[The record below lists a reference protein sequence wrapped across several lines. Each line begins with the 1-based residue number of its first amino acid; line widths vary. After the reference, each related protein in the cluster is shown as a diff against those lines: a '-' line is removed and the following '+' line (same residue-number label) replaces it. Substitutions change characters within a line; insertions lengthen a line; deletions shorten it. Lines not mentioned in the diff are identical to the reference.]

1 MTKYGRAFGQTRPAC
16 RPNLRTERPNLRIDD
31 HRNMCYGG
39 AIKNKE
45 ARCSV
50 ERKPTTEHIAA
61 MVDKLEEDSL
71 RAVYMIVKQVYELQ
85 KALRKE

>member
-1 MTKYGRAFGQTRPAC
+1 M
-16 RPNLRTERPNLRIDD
+16 
-31 HRNMCYGG
+31 
-39 AIKNKE
+39 
-45 ARCSV
+45 